1 MLLLTIIDADQ
12 WDRQRRI
19 KGWNQ
24 AAVGGA
30 RCAVLGAG
38 ALGNEVVKNLMQLGV
53 ENISIVDYDR
63 VVPANLNR
71 CVFFSHADAEA
82 GAEKAVVLGREAGR
96 INPSASITAFSN
108 KVEELPEKFF
118 GEHGF
123 VFSCLDNLGARLHAN
138 SHCYGKAILIDG
150 GTTGF
155 SGKVQSVRSP
165 SACLECAV
173 SSSDYQLLWK
183 KYSCTGDLLE
193 FVDPKMPAV
202 ATTTSV
208 IAALQVNEF
217 VKLCHKH
224 AGGGEEKF
232 AFPASD
238 LVGKYF
244 FYNGLSGEA
253 KTFALEKRK
262 NCPVHA

>member
-1 MLLLTIIDADQ
+1 M
-12 WDRQRRI
+12 
-19 KGWNQ
+19 
-24 AAVGGA
+24 
-30 RCAVLGAG
+30 LGAG
-38 ALGNEVVKNLMQLGV
+38 ALGNEVVKNLVQLGV
-53 ENISIVDYDR
+53 RSLSIVDYDK

-71 CVFFSHADAEA
+71 CVFFSHADAEVSA
-82 GAEKAVVLGREAGR
+82 DKAKAVAREAR
-96 INPSASITAFSN
+96 KINSFAEITPLSK

-118 GEHGF
+118 SEHQF

-138 SHCYGKAILIDG
+138 SHCYGKATLIDG

-217 VKLCHKH
+217 VKLCHKL
-224 AGGGEEKF
+224 AVGEEGKF

-244 FYNGLSGEA
+244 FYNGLTGES
-253 KTFALEKRK
+253 KVFSLEKRS
-262 NCPVHA
+262 NCPVHQ